1 MGYNLLHFQG
11 RDLIMLKSL
20 KLLNLAFISLCSIGA
35 TQAVFA
41 AESGLECKYTY
52 NFRDTFKVIRQDRPV
67 TVTKTD
73 KTFGFSWGA
82 YENYSDAS
90 WEFKVNLEQAD
101 MVRVRLRHV
110 AYDDNMYIYVN
121 DQQIFG
127 RVGGGINGFDANLD
141 VGKYFKDGENTIRV
155 RLINNIPNYGK
166 ISAMFDY
173 SEGGC
178 RATELPRPAIPPL
191 PDSQRCVESLVCTQ
205 PVETRSFS
213 GVNVKR
219 SCWQWQT
226 TRTCYDFIED
236 TSTCKVPT
244 PPVGS
249 SCEIVSKQCLD
260 EKEHTVGGNVFKGC
274 TLYETKT
281 KCTTPIDP
289 KNMTPSELAA
299 YNKENQ
305 ERKLACKPVQTC
317 IGPNC
322 YIGEQ
327 EKDKPDEDMPYI
339 LALLEIG
346 NQAGKY
352 MDKNNIRL
360 FNGVKSQ
367 CRSRRGFGAL
377 AACCKGSSGSPPKAL
392 DSSGKEIVP
401 TNQNAFENTFKPV
414 DQKYSDPNAT
424 ANQEYVNGGANP
436 YTYDSMYAPNEAMY
450 MLQGTASVAE
460 TNAGKEALE
469 MGGGSKLTAMGYG
482 FSPSGTA
489 TGDQKSFQEYST
501 KPVMGTSND

>member
-1 MGYNLLHFQG
+1 MNYTNLLK
-11 RDLIMLKSL
+11 KSL
-20 KLLNLAFISLCSIGA
+20 LGISLYA
-35 TQAVFA
+35 AAQFA
-41 AESGLECKYTY
+41 LADASGITCNYTN
-52 NFRDTFKVIRQDRPV
+52 NFRDTFKVVRQDRPV
-67 TVTKTD
+67 TVSLTD
-73 KTFGFSWGA
+73 STFGFAWSA
-82 YENYSDAS
+82 TEYPTDAS
-90 WEFKVNLEQAD
+90 WEFKVNLTNANQ
-101 MVRVRLRHV
+101 VKVRLRNV
-110 AYDDNMYIYVN
+110 VYDDNMYIYVN
-121 DQQIFG
+121 GQEIFG
-127 RVGGGINGFDANLD
+127 RVGGGVQGFDANLD
-141 VGKYFKDGENTIRV
+141 VGRYFKDGENSIRV
-155 RLINNIPNYGK
+155 RLINDIPQKAAIG
-166 ISAMFDY
+166 ATFEY
-173 SEGGC
+173 SEGSC
-178 RATELPRPAIPPL
+178 TYTDLPRPPIPPL

-205 PVETRSFS
+205 PVDTRQFS
-213 GVNVKR
+213 GRDVTR
-219 SCWQWQT
+219 SCWQWKT

-244 PPVGS
+244 PPKGS

-260 EKEHTVGGNVFKGC
+260 ESEYTVGENVFKGC
-274 TLYETKT
+274 TLYETKS

-289 KNMTPSELAA
+289 KNMTPTELAA
-299 YNKENQ
+299 YNKEN
-305 ERKLACKPVQTC
+305 EDRKLACKPVQTC

-377 AACCKGSSGSPPKAL
+377 AACCKGSSGSPPKAT
-392 DSSGKEIVP
+392 DSSGKQIVP
-401 TNQNAFENTFKPV
+401 TNANAFENTFNPV
-414 DQKYSDPNAT
+414 DQKYNDPNST
-424 ANQEYVNGGANP
+424 ANQEFVNGGANP

-450 MLQGTASVAE
+450 MLQGTSSVAE
-460 TNAGKEALE
+460 TNAGKEALQ

-489 TGDQKSFQEYST
+489 TGDQKSFEQYST
-501 KPVMGTSND
+501 QPKMGTSND

>member
-1 MGYNLLHFQG
+1 MMNNTFNLLS
-11 RDLIMLKSL
+11 KSL
-20 KLLNLAFISLCSIGA
+20 LGISLYAVAQMALAGPYDPICS
-35 TQAVFA
+35 
-41 AESGLECKYTY
+41 YTN
-52 NFRDTFKVIRQDRPV
+52 NFRDTFQVVRQDRPV
-67 TVTKTD
+67 TVSLTD
-73 KTFGFSWGA
+73 KTFGFSWA
-82 YENYSDAS
+82 AREYPTDAS
-90 WEFKVNLEQAD
+90 WEFKVNLTNAEK
-101 MVRVRLRHV
+101 VRVRLRRV
-110 AYDDNMYIYVN
+110 VYDDNMYIYVN
-121 DQQIFG
+121 GQEIFG
-127 RVGGGINGFDANLD
+127 RVGGGVNGYDANLD
-141 VGKYFKDGENTIRV
+141 VGRYFINGENSIRV
-155 RLINNIPNYGK
+155 RLVNDIPKNAAIG
-166 ISAMFDY
+166 ATFEY

-178 RATELPRPAIPPL
+178 TFPELPRPPIPAL

-205 PVETRSFS
+205 PVDTRQFAGLDVSR
-213 GVNVKR
+213 N
-219 SCWQWQT
+219 CWQWKT

-236 TSTCKVPT
+236 KSTCKVPT

-249 SCEIVSKQCLD
+249 SCEVVSKQCLD
-260 EKEHTVGGNVFKGC
+260 ESEYTVGGNVFKGC

-281 KCTTPIDP
+281 KCTTPIKRED
-289 KNMTPSELAA
+289 MTAA
-299 YNKENQ
+299 EGKAYDDENR
-305 ERKLACKPVQTC
+305 ERTLACKPVQTC

-339 LALLEIG
+339 LTLLEIG

-377 AACCKGSSGSPPKAL
+377 AACCKGSSGSPPKAT
-392 DSSGKEIVP
+392 DSSGKQIVP
-401 TNQNAFENTFKPV
+401 TNENAFENTFKPV

>member
-1 MGYNLLHFQG
+1 MF
-11 RDLIMLKSL
+11 KAF
-20 KLLNLAFISLCSIGA
+20 KFLNLALLSLCSIGA
-35 TQAVFA
+35 TENAFA
-41 AESGLECKYTY
+41 AESGLVCKYTY
-52 NFRDTFKVIRQDRPV
+52 NFRDTFKVTRQDRPV

-90 WEFKVNLEQAD
+90 WEFKVTLEQAD

-110 AYDDNMYIYVN
+110 SYDDDMYIYVN
-121 DQQIFG
+121 GQQIFG
-127 RVGGGINGFDANLD
+127 RVGGGIDGFDANLD

-155 RLINNIPNYGK
+155 RLLNNIPTYGK

-178 RATELPRPAIPPL
+178 TATDLPRPPIPPL

-205 PVETRSFS
+205 PVDTRSFS
-213 GVNVKR
+213 GINVKR
-219 SCWQWQT
+219 SCWQWKT

-236 TSTCKVPT
+236 TSTCQVPT
-244 PPVGS
+244 PPKGS

-260 EKEHTVGGNVFKGC
+260 ETEHTVGGNVFKGC
-274 TLYETKT
+274 TLYETRT

-299 YNKENQ
+299 YNKENDD
-305 ERKLACKPVQTC
+305 RKLACKPVQTC

-327 EKDKPDEDMPYI
+327 EKDKPDEDMPYV

-352 MDKNNIRL
+352 MDKNEIRL

-367 CRSRRGFGAL
+367 CRSRRGFGLL
-377 AACCKGSSGSPPKAL
+377 AGCCKGSAGSPPKAT
-392 DSSGKEIVP
+392 DSNGNQIVP
-401 TNQNAFENTFKPV
+401 TNDNTFANTFSTV
-414 DQKYSDPNAT
+414 DEKYNDPNAT
-424 ANQEYVNGGANP
+424 ANEDYKNGGGNP

-450 MLQGTASVAE
+450 MLQGTQSVAE
-460 TNAGKEALE
+460 TNAGKEAFAN
-469 MGGGSKLTAMGYG
+469 GGGAELKAMGYG
-482 FSPSGTA
+482 WSESGTG
-489 TGDQKSFQEYST
+489 TGDQVSFGQYSQVNKS
-501 KPVMGTSND
+501 GTSDD